1 MANNREKYIASKAYK
16 RPVGSFT
23 QRDDIREFAGSGPG
37 RNYFAMENLQSQAP
51 SFAPGDPRIDE
62 LKQRRRTW
70 NRYQKY
76 PAGEMLGKTPQQMQ
90 NEYMGLS
97 RDLRQTAKPAYNKM
111 YPLTGGFMDYADK
124 GGIWGS
130 ILSGLAKK
138 TLGKGKDYLDDLGLA
153 SLAAGD
159 TKEDKER
166 YITETFG
173 PHREDIEE
181 LDFTDEYEG
190 PWPHPEG
197 EPSLVPDVFTPEVE
211 TREGQIQGLKDEIQ
225 EQIDNFENPFP
236 LLPTQKDTDDA
247 EQDRMD
253 DYYGKSEQGEMV
265 FADVPEKYE
274 DYIERGLQ
282 EPLPFDEGRED
293 YIRRQNEYVSPVSA
307 PLGIP
312 DPQGDFD
319 KFQEYPYPEIGI
331 EFGGEP
337 TPPIIPFN
345 DVGRETGI
353 ASMYGQGPMWGE
365 TDRRYEDEYRDHVER
380 TGDRMTYEE
389 FERAWERMHALPRG
403 LHFQEP
409 RAGLR

>member
-1 MANNREKYIASKAYK
+1 MVTFNE
-16 RPVGSFT
+16 
-23 QRDDIREFAGSGPG
+23 RDAIREGYGKPRSRFRHPARQAQALATSGAGIVHREMMDLQRQPELNKADTG
-37 RNYFAMENLQSQAP
+37 RLK
-51 SFAPGDPRIDE
+51 E
-62 LKQRRRTW
+62 LRRDW
-70 NRYQKY
+70 NRNRKY
-76 PAGEMLGKTPQQMQ
+76 TDAGMSLAGVTTP
-90 NEYMGLS
+90 MGAQDAFMRS
-97 RDLRQTAKPAYNKM
+97 TEDFRQLNKPAYNQM

-124 GGIWGS
+124 GGLWGS
-130 ILSGLAKK
+130 LLSGLAGKTKK
-138 TLGKGKDYLDDLGLA
+138 RVKDFMAGDGIT

-173 PHREDIEE
+173 PNMYDRA
-181 LDFTDEYEG
+181 G
-190 PWPHPEG
+190 PWFGTAPIEDVEISDLEG

-236 LLPTQKDTDDA
+236 LLPTQKDTDD
-247 EQDRMD
+247 
-253 DYYGKSEQGEMV
+253 MV

-312 DPQGDFD
+312 NPQGDFD

-337 TPPIIPFN
+337 IPPIIPF
-345 DVGRETGI
+345 DDAGREAGI
-353 ASMYGQGPMWGE
+353 ASLYGQGPMWGE

-389 FERAWERMHALPRG
+389 FERAWERMHALPKG

-409 RAGLR
+409 RAGIR